1 MRTAILPLIL
11 AVAVAPLTARQAAA
25 IQQNPKTAKPA
36 ADSAAKV
43 AAPAVAV
50 ESTDSGKVQ
59 LSKAT
64 VDSLT
69 QLVSR
74 YRRDPEAVAL
84 PPENQIAM
92 GGRTIPAG
100 TTVAGPVAVAGGPL
114 HVYGTVNG
122 DAIAIGSDVIVHPGA
137 RITGNAVS
145 ALGTVNLAGGIVGGE
160 IRQLAGALGAVPQA
174 AEAES
179 RAGSTRHALALSSSW
194 LIILVLMA
202 IGVLL
207 FAGDYLDG
215 VVDSLEGRFGRSFWA
230 GIATQLALA
239 PVLCLLVVALAV
251 TILGV
256 LLIPFA
262 IVAFVLAV
270 VGLITLGFL
279 AIARITGESVAPA
292 ASKRYSARGAALR
305 ALVVGVSIYMMPVS
319 AVGIPI
325 RATDRTVG
333 QIARPARIRPR
344 RQSSSSPATNA
355 PPRVSTR
362 AIAAPTMPSCGAPAR
377 PRMRTGS
384 RMSVHAVDTSRSA
397 NGVRVSPAAR
407 NDASIAK

>member
-11 AVAVAPLTARQAAA
+11 AVAAAPLTARQAAA

-100 TTVAGPVAVAGGPL
+100 TTLAGPVAVAGGPL

-305 ALVVGVSIYMMPVS
+305 ALVVGVSIYMGLWVLASAFAWAPVVETVLRGVAVAITWVATTAGLGAAVISRGGTKRS
-319 AVGIPI
+319 APTASFAAVNDIPWQTPTPVTGVV
-325 RATDRTVG
+325 A
-333 QIARPARIRPR
+333 ARRPTP
-344 RQSSSSPATNA
+344 SSSG
-355 PPRVSTR
+355 RDR
-362 AIAAPTMPSCGAPAR
+362 
-377 PRMRTGS
+377 
-384 RMSVHAVDTSRSA
+384 
-397 NGVRVSPAAR
+397 
-407 NDASIAK
+407 

>member
-100 TTVAGPVAVAGGPL
+100 TTVAGPVAVAGGLL

-239 PVLCLLVVALAV
+239 PVLCLLVIALAV

-305 ALVVGVSIYMMPVS
+305 ALVVGVSIYMGLWVLASAFAWAPVVETVLRGVAVAITWVATTAGLGAAVISRGGTKRS
-319 AVGIPI
+319 APTASFAAVNDIPWQTPTPVTGVV
-325 RATDRTVG
+325 A
-333 QIARPARIRPR
+333 ARRPTP
-344 RQSSSSPATNA
+344 SSSG
-355 PPRVSTR
+355 RDR
-362 AIAAPTMPSCGAPAR
+362 
-377 PRMRTGS
+377 
-384 RMSVHAVDTSRSA
+384 
-397 NGVRVSPAAR
+397 
-407 NDASIAK
+407 

>member
-239 PVLCLLVVALAV
+239 PVLCLLVIALAV

-270 VGLITLGFL
+270 AGMITLGFL

-305 ALVVGVSIYMMPVS
+305 ALVVGVSIYMGLWVLASAFAWAPVVETVLRGVAVAITWVATTAGLGAAVISRGGTKRS
-319 AVGIPI
+319 APTASFAAVNDIPWQTPTPVTGVVAAR
-325 RATDRTVG
+325 RAT
-333 QIARPARIRPR
+333 P
-344 RQSSSSPATNA
+344 SSSG
-355 PPRVSTR
+355 RDR
-362 AIAAPTMPSCGAPAR
+362 
-377 PRMRTGS
+377 
-384 RMSVHAVDTSRSA
+384 
-397 NGVRVSPAAR
+397 
-407 NDASIAK
+407 

>member
-11 AVAVAPLTARQAAA
+11 AVAAAPLTARQAAA

-100 TTVAGPVAVAGGPL
+100 TTLAGPVAVAGGPL

-305 ALVVGVSIYMMPVS
+305 ALVVGVSIYMGLWVLASAFAWAPVVETVLRGVAVAITWVATTAGLGAAVISRGGTKRS
-319 AVGIPI
+319 APTASFAAVNDIPWQTPTPVTGVVAAR
-325 RATDRTVG
+325 RAT
-333 QIARPARIRPR
+333 P
-344 RQSSSSPATNA
+344 SSSG
-355 PPRVSTR
+355 RDR
-362 AIAAPTMPSCGAPAR
+362 
-377 PRMRTGS
+377 
-384 RMSVHAVDTSRSA
+384 
-397 NGVRVSPAAR
+397 
-407 NDASIAK
+407 

>member
-239 PVLCLLVVALAV
+239 PVLCLLVIALAV
-251 TILGV
+251 TLLGV

-305 ALVVGVSIYMMPVS
+305 ALVVGVSIYMGLWVLASAFAWAPVVETVLRGVAVAITWVATTAGLGAAVISRGGTKRS
-319 AVGIPI
+319 APTASFAAVNDIPWQTPTPVTGVV
-325 RATDRTVG
+325 A
-333 QIARPARIRPR
+333 ARRPTP
-344 RQSSSSPATNA
+344 SSSG
-355 PPRVSTR
+355 RDR
-362 AIAAPTMPSCGAPAR
+362 
-377 PRMRTGS
+377 
-384 RMSVHAVDTSRSA
+384 
-397 NGVRVSPAAR
+397 
-407 NDASIAK
+407 

>member
-11 AVAVAPLTARQAAA
+11 AVAAAPLTARQAAA
-25 IQQNPKTAKPA
+25 IQQNPKAEKSA
-36 ADSAAKV
+36 ADSSAKV

-50 ESTDSGKVQ
+50 EATDSGKVQ

-69 QLVSR
+69 QLVSSF
-74 YRRDPEAVAL
+74 RRDPEAVAL
-84 PPENQIAM
+84 PPTAQIAM

-100 TTVAGPVAVAGGPL
+100 TAVAGPVAVAGGPL

-145 ALGTVNLAGGIVGGE
+145 ALGSVTLAGGTVGGE
-160 IRQLAGALGAVPQA
+160 VRQLAGTLGAVPQT

-179 RAGSTRHALALSSSW
+179 PARSTRHALALSSSW

-262 IVAFVLAV
+262 LVAFVLAV
-270 VGLITLGFL
+270 AGLITLGFL

-305 ALVVGVSIYMMPVS
+305 ALVVGVSIYMGLWVLASAFAWAPVVETVLRGVAVAITWVATTAGLGAAVISRGGTRRS
-319 AVGIPI
+319 APTGSFAAVNDIPWQTPTPVTGVV
-325 RATDRTVG
+325 A
-333 QIARPARIRPR
+333 ARRPTP
-344 RQSSSSPATNA
+344 SSSS
-355 PPRVSTR
+355 
-362 AIAAPTMPSCGAPAR
+362 
-377 PRMRTGS
+377 
-384 RMSVHAVDTSRSA
+384 
-397 NGVRVSPAAR
+397 
-407 NDASIAK
+407 AKR

>member
-11 AVAVAPLTARQAAA
+11 AVALAPLTARQAAA

-160 IRQLAGALGAVPQA
+160 IRQLTGALGAVPQA

-305 ALVVGVSIYMMPVS
+305 ALVVGVSIYMGLWVLASAFAWAPVVETVLRGVAVAITWVATTAGLGAAVISRGGTKRS
-319 AVGIPI
+319 APTASFAAVNDIPWQTPTPVTGVV
-325 RATDRTVG
+325 A
-333 QIARPARIRPR
+333 ARRPTP
-344 RQSSSSPATNA
+344 SSSG
-355 PPRVSTR
+355 RDR
-362 AIAAPTMPSCGAPAR
+362 
-377 PRMRTGS
+377 
-384 RMSVHAVDTSRSA
+384 
-397 NGVRVSPAAR
+397 
-407 NDASIAK
+407 

>member
-11 AVAVAPLTARQAAA
+11 AVAAAPLTARQAAA
-25 IQQNPKTAKPA
+25 IPQNPKSEKPS
-36 ADSAAKV
+36 ADSSAKV
-43 AAPAVAV
+43 SAPAVAV
-50 ESTDSGKVQ
+50 EATDSGRVH

-64 VDSLT
+64 SDSLT

-74 YRRDPEAVAL
+74 FRRDPEAVAL
-84 PPENQIAM
+84 PPTDQIAM

-100 TTVAGPVAVAGGPL
+100 TAIAGPVAVAGGPL

-145 ALGTVNLAGGIVGGE
+145 ALGSVTLAGGTVGGE
-160 IRQLAGALGAVPQA
+160 IRQLAGALGAVPQV

-179 RAGSTRHALALSSSW
+179 PARSTRHALALSSSW

-207 FAGDYLDG
+207 FAGEYLDG

-239 PVLCLLVVALAV
+239 PVLCLLVIALAV

-270 VGLITLGFL
+270 AGLITLGFL

-305 ALVVGVSIYMMPVS
+305 ALVVGVSIYMALWVLASAFAWAPVVEMVLRGVAVAITWVATTAGLGAAVISRGGTRRS
-319 AVGIPI
+319 APTASFAAVNDIPWQTPTPVTGVV
-325 RATDRTVG
+325 A
-333 QIARPARIRPR
+333 ARRPTP
-344 RQSSSSPATNA
+344 SSS
-355 PPRVSTR
+355 
-362 AIAAPTMPSCGAPAR
+362 AR
-377 PRMRTGS
+377 DR
-384 RMSVHAVDTSRSA
+384 
-397 NGVRVSPAAR
+397 
-407 NDASIAK
+407 

>member
-11 AVAVAPLTARQAAA
+11 AVAAAPLTARQAAA
-25 IQQNPKTAKPA
+25 IQQNPKSEKPS
-36 ADSAAKV
+36 ADSLAKV
-43 AAPAVAV
+43 SAPAVAV
-50 ESTDSGKVQ
+50 EATDSGRVH

-64 VDSLT
+64 SDSLT

-74 YRRDPEAVAL
+74 FRRDPEAVAL
-84 PPENQIAM
+84 PPTDQIAM

-100 TTVAGPVAVAGGPL
+100 TAIAGPVAVAGGPL

-145 ALGTVNLAGGIVGGE
+145 ALGSVTLAGGTVGGE
-160 IRQLAGALGAVPQA
+160 IRQLAGAVGAVPQV

-179 RAGSTRHALALSSSW
+179 PARSTRHALALSSSW

-207 FAGDYLDG
+207 FAGEYLDG

-239 PVLCLLVVALAV
+239 PVLCLLVIALAV

-270 VGLITLGFL
+270 AGLITLGFL

-305 ALVVGVSIYMMPVS
+305 ALVVGVSIYMALWVLASAFAWAPVVEMVLRGVAVAITWVATTAGLGAAVISRGGTRRS
-319 AVGIPI
+319 APTASFAAVNDIPWQTPTPVTGVV
-325 RATDRTVG
+325 A
-333 QIARPARIRPR
+333 ARRPTP
-344 RQSSSSPATNA
+344 SSS
-355 PPRVSTR
+355 
-362 AIAAPTMPSCGAPAR
+362 AR
-377 PRMRTGS
+377 DR
-384 RMSVHAVDTSRSA
+384 
-397 NGVRVSPAAR
+397 
-407 NDASIAK
+407 

>member
-145 ALGTVNLAGGIVGGE
+145 ALGTVNLAGGIVAGE

-305 ALVVGVSIYMMPVS
+305 ALVVGVSIYMGLWVLASAFAWAPVVETVLRGVAVAITWVATTAGLGAAVISRGGTKRS
-319 AVGIPI
+319 APTASFAAVNDIPWQTPTPVTGVV
-325 RATDRTVG
+325 A
-333 QIARPARIRPR
+333 ARRPTP
-344 RQSSSSPATNA
+344 SSSG
-355 PPRVSTR
+355 RDR
-362 AIAAPTMPSCGAPAR
+362 
-377 PRMRTGS
+377 
-384 RMSVHAVDTSRSA
+384 
-397 NGVRVSPAAR
+397 
-407 NDASIAK
+407 

>member
-11 AVAVAPLTARQAAA
+11 AVAAAPLTARQAAA

-36 ADSAAKV
+36 ADSAATV

-59 LSKAT
+59 VSKAT

-145 ALGTVNLAGGIVGGE
+145 ALGTVNLAGGVVGGE

-239 PVLCLLVVALAV
+239 PVLCLLVIALAV

-305 ALVVGVSIYMMPVS
+305 ALVVGVSIYMGLWVLASAFAWAPVVETVLRGVAVAITWVATTAGLGAAVISRGGTKRS
-319 AVGIPI
+319 APTASFAAVNDIPWQTPTPVTGVV
-325 RATDRTVG
+325 A
-333 QIARPARIRPR
+333 ARRPTP
-344 RQSSSSPATNA
+344 SSSG
-355 PPRVSTR
+355 RDR
-362 AIAAPTMPSCGAPAR
+362 
-377 PRMRTGS
+377 
-384 RMSVHAVDTSRSA
+384 
-397 NGVRVSPAAR
+397 
-407 NDASIAK
+407 

>member
-11 AVAVAPLTARQAAA
+11 AVATAPLTARQAAA

-36 ADSAAKV
+36 ADSSAKV
-43 AAPAVAV
+43 AATAVAV
-50 ESTDSGKVQ
+50 EATDSGKVQ

-74 YRRDPEAVAL
+74 YRADPEAVAL
-84 PPENQIAM
+84 PPTNQIAM

-145 ALGTVNLAGGIVGGE
+145 ALGIVNLAGGAVGGE

-179 RAGSTRHALALSSSW
+179 SPAGSTRHALALSSSW

-239 PVLCLLVVALAV
+239 PVLCLLVIALAV

-279 AIARITGESVAPA
+279 AIARITGESIAPA

-305 ALVVGVSIYMMPVS
+305 ALVVGVSIYMGLWVLASAFAWAPVVETVLRGV
-319 AVGIPI
+319 AVAITWV
-325 RATDRTVG
+325 ATTAGLGAAVISRGGTK
-333 QIARPARIRPR
+333 R
-344 RQSSSSPATNA
+344 S
-355 PPRVSTR
+355 
-362 AIAAPTMPSCGAPAR
+362 APTASFAAVNDIPWQTPT
-377 PRMRTGS
+377 PVTG
-384 RMSVHAVDTSRSA
+384 VV
-397 NGVRVSPAAR
+397 AAR
-407 NDASIAK
+407 RPTPSSTARER

>member
-1 MRTAILPLIL
+1 MRTAIIPLIL
-11 AVAVAPLTARQAAA
+11 AVAAAPLTARQAAG
-25 IQQNPKTAKPA
+25 IQQTPKAEKPT
-36 ADSAAKV
+36 ADSSAKAAT
-43 AAPAVAV
+43 PAVAV
-50 ESTDSGKVQ
+50 EAADSAKVQ

-69 QLVSR
+69 ELVSR
-74 YRRDPEAVAL
+74 FRRDPEAVAL
-84 PPENQIAM
+84 PPNNQIAM

-100 TTVAGPVAVAGGPL
+100 TAVAGPVAVAGGPL

-122 DAIAIGSDVIVHPGA
+122 DAIAIGSDVFVHPGA

-145 ALGTVNLAGGIVGGE
+145 ALGSVTLLGGTVGGE
-160 IRQLAGALGAVPQA
+160 IRQLAGALGAVQQA
-174 AEAES
+174 AEVES
-179 RAGSTRHALALSSSW
+179 PARSTRHALALSSSW

-239 PVLCLLVVALAV
+239 PVLCLLVIALAV

-270 VGLITLGFL
+270 AGMITLGFL

-305 ALVVGVSIYMMPVS
+305 ALVVGVSIYMGLWVLAS
-319 AVGIPI
+319 AFTWAPI
-325 RATDRTVG
+325 VETVLRAVAVAITWV
-333 QIARPARIRPR
+333 A
-344 RQSSSSPATNA
+344 ATA
-355 PPRVSTR
+355 GLGAAVISRGGTKRS
-362 AIAAPTMPSCGAPAR
+362 APTASLAAVNDIPWQTPT
-377 PRMRTGS
+377 PITG
-384 RMSVHAVDTSRSA
+384 VV
-397 NGVRVSPAAR
+397 AAR
-407 NDASIAK
+407 RPTPASSARDR

>member
-160 IRQLAGALGAVPQA
+160 IRQLAGALGGVPQA
-174 AEAES
+174 AEAEP

-239 PVLCLLVVALAV
+239 PVLCLLVIALAV

-305 ALVVGVSIYMMPVS
+305 ALVVGVSIYMGLWVLASAFAWAPVVETVLRGVAVAITWVATTAGLGAAVISRGGTKRS
-319 AVGIPI
+319 APTASFAAVNDIPWQTPTPVTGVV
-325 RATDRTVG
+325 A
-333 QIARPARIRPR
+333 ARRPTP
-344 RQSSSSPATNA
+344 SSSG
-355 PPRVSTR
+355 RDR
-362 AIAAPTMPSCGAPAR
+362 
-377 PRMRTGS
+377 
-384 RMSVHAVDTSRSA
+384 
-397 NGVRVSPAAR
+397 
-407 NDASIAK
+407 

>member
-11 AVAVAPLTARQAAA
+11 AVAAAPLTARQAAA
-25 IQQNPKTAKPA
+25 IQQSPSVGKQPVAESAGKATPPRAVEA
-36 ADSAAKV
+36 SDSA
-43 AAPAVAV
+43 
-50 ESTDSGKVQ
+50 KVQ
-59 LSKAT
+59 LSKAA

-69 QLVSR
+69 ELVSR
-74 YRRDPEAVAL
+74 FRRDPEAVKL
-84 PPENQIAM
+84 PATDQIAM
-92 GGRTIPAG
+92 GGRSIPAG
-100 TTVAGPVAVAGGPL
+100 TEVAGPVAVAGGPL

-122 DAIAIGSDVIVHPGA
+122 DAIAVGSDVIVHPGA
-137 RITGNAVS
+137 RITGNAVA
-145 ALGTVNLAGGIVGGE
+145 ALGAVTLLGGTVNGE
-160 IRQLAGALGAVPQA
+160 IRQLSGALGAVPQV
-174 AEAES
+174 AEVAQS
-179 RAGSTRHALALSSSW
+179 PARSTRHALALSSSW

-239 PVLCLLVVALAV
+239 PVLALLIVALAV
-251 TILGV
+251 TILGI

-305 ALVVGVSIYMMPVS
+305 ALVVGVSIYMGLWVLASAFAWAPIVETVLRGVAVAITWVATTAGLGAAILSRGGTRRSAPTAALAAVNDIPWQTPTPV
-319 AVGIPI
+319 AGVV
-325 RATDRTVG
+325 A
-333 QIARPARIRPR
+333 ARRPTP
-344 RQSSSSPATNA
+344 SSS
-355 PPRVSTR
+355 
-362 AIAAPTMPSCGAPAR
+362 
-377 PRMRTGS
+377 
-384 RMSVHAVDTSRSA
+384 
-397 NGVRVSPAAR
+397 
-407 NDASIAK
+407 AKR

>member
-305 ALVVGVSIYMMPVS
+305 ALVVGVSIYMGLWVLASAFAWAPVVETVLRGVAVAITWVATTAGLGAAVISRGGTKRS
-319 AVGIPI
+319 APTASFAAVNDIPWQTPTPVTGVV
-325 RATDRTVG
+325 A
-333 QIARPARIRPR
+333 ARRPTP
-344 RQSSSSPATNA
+344 SSSG
-355 PPRVSTR
+355 RDR
-362 AIAAPTMPSCGAPAR
+362 
-377 PRMRTGS
+377 
-384 RMSVHAVDTSRSA
+384 
-397 NGVRVSPAAR
+397 
-407 NDASIAK
+407 

>member
-1 MRTAILPLIL
+1 MRTAIIPLIL

-59 LSKAT
+59 LSRAT

-305 ALVVGVSIYMMPVS
+305 ALVVGVSIYMGLWVLASAFAWAPVVETVLRGVAVAITWVATTAGLGAAVISRGGTKRS
-319 AVGIPI
+319 APTASFAAVNDIPWQTPTPVTGVV
-325 RATDRTVG
+325 A
-333 QIARPARIRPR
+333 ARRPTP
-344 RQSSSSPATNA
+344 SSSG
-355 PPRVSTR
+355 RDR
-362 AIAAPTMPSCGAPAR
+362 
-377 PRMRTGS
+377 
-384 RMSVHAVDTSRSA
+384 
-397 NGVRVSPAAR
+397 
-407 NDASIAK
+407 

>member
-11 AVAVAPLTARQAAA
+11 AVAAAPLTARQAAA

-239 PVLCLLVVALAV
+239 PVLCLLVIALAV

-305 ALVVGVSIYMMPVS
+305 ALVVGGSIYMGLWVLASAFAWAPVVETVLRGVAVAITWVATTAGLGAAVISRGGTKRS
-319 AVGIPI
+319 APTASFAAVNDIPWQTPTPVTGVV
-325 RATDRTVG
+325 A
-333 QIARPARIRPR
+333 ARRPTP
-344 RQSSSSPATNA
+344 SSSG
-355 PPRVSTR
+355 RDR
-362 AIAAPTMPSCGAPAR
+362 
-377 PRMRTGS
+377 
-384 RMSVHAVDTSRSA
+384 
-397 NGVRVSPAAR
+397 
-407 NDASIAK
+407 

>member
-43 AAPAVAV
+43 AGPAVAV

-239 PVLCLLVVALAV
+239 PVLCLLVIALAV

-305 ALVVGVSIYMMPVS
+305 ALVVGVSIYMGLWVLASAFAWAPVVETVLRGVAVAITWVATTAGLGAAVISRGGTKRS
-319 AVGIPI
+319 APTASFAAVNDIPWQTPTPVTGVV
-325 RATDRTVG
+325 A
-333 QIARPARIRPR
+333 ARRPTP
-344 RQSSSSPATNA
+344 SSSG
-355 PPRVSTR
+355 RDR
-362 AIAAPTMPSCGAPAR
+362 
-377 PRMRTGS
+377 
-384 RMSVHAVDTSRSA
+384 
-397 NGVRVSPAAR
+397 
-407 NDASIAK
+407 

>member
-1 MRTAILPLIL
+1 MRTALLPLIL
-11 AVAVAPLTARQAAA
+11 AVAAAPLTARQAAA
-25 IQQNPKTAKPA
+25 IQQNPKAAKPA
-36 ADSAAKV
+36 ADSSAKG

-50 ESTDSGKVQ
+50 ERTDSGQVQ
-59 LSKAT
+59 LSKAA
-64 VDSLT
+64 VDSVI

-74 YRRDPEAVAL
+74 FRSDPEAVAL
-84 PPENQIAM
+84 PPTNQIAM

-100 TTVAGPVAVAGGPL
+100 TTVNGPVAVAGGPL

-122 DAIAIGSDVIVHPGA
+122 DAIAIGGDVIVHPGA

-145 ALGTVNLAGGIVGGE
+145 ALGTVTLAGGTVGGE
-160 IRQLAGALGAVPQA
+160 TRQLAGALGAAAQA
-174 AEAES
+174 AETAS
-179 RAGSTRHALALSSSW
+179 PARSTRHALALSSSW

-239 PVLCLLVVALAV
+239 PVLALLIVALAV
-251 TILGV
+251 TILGI

-305 ALVVGVSIYMMPVS
+305 ALVVGVSIYMGLWVLASAFAWAPIVETVLRGVAVAITWVATTAGLGAAILSRGGTRRSAPPAPLAAVHDIPWQTPTPV
-319 AVGIPI
+319 AGVV
-325 RATDRTVG
+325 A
-333 QIARPARIRPR
+333 ARRPTP
-344 RQSSSSPATNA
+344 SSS
-355 PPRVSTR
+355 
-362 AIAAPTMPSCGAPAR
+362 
-377 PRMRTGS
+377 
-384 RMSVHAVDTSRSA
+384 
-397 NGVRVSPAAR
+397 
-407 NDASIAK
+407 AKR

>member
-1 MRTAILPLIL
+1 MRTAILALIL
-11 AVAVAPLTARQAAA
+11 AVAAAPLTARQAAG
-25 IQQNPKTAKPA
+25 IQQTPKAEKPT
-36 ADSAAKV
+36 ADSSAKAAT
-43 AAPAVAV
+43 PAVAV
-50 ESTDSGKVQ
+50 EAADSAKVQ
-59 LSKAT
+59 LSNAT

-69 QLVSR
+69 ELVSR
-74 YRRDPEAVAL
+74 FRRDPEAVAL
-84 PPENQIAM
+84 PPNNQIAM
-92 GGRTIPAG
+92 GGGTIPAG
-100 TTVAGPVAVAGGPL
+100 TAVAGPVAVAGGPL

-122 DAIAIGSDVIVHPGA
+122 DAIAIGSDVFVHPGA

-145 ALGTVNLAGGIVGGE
+145 ALGSVTLLGGTVGGE
-160 IRQLAGALGAVPQA
+160 IRQLAGALGAVQQA
-174 AEAES
+174 AEVES
-179 RAGSTRHALALSSSW
+179 PARSTRHALALSSSW

-239 PVLCLLVVALAV
+239 PVLCLLVIALAV

-270 VGLITLGFL
+270 AGMITLGFL

-305 ALVVGVSIYMMPVS
+305 ALVVGVSIYMGLWVLASAFTWAPIVETVLRAVAVAITWVATTAGLGAAVLSRGGTKRSAPTASLAAVNDIPWQTPTPVS
-319 AVGIPI
+319 GVVA
-325 RATDRTVG
+325 
-333 QIARPARIRPR
+333 ARRPTPASPARDR
-344 RQSSSSPATNA
+344 
-355 PPRVSTR
+355 
-362 AIAAPTMPSCGAPAR
+362 
-377 PRMRTGS
+377 
-384 RMSVHAVDTSRSA
+384 
-397 NGVRVSPAAR
+397 
-407 NDASIAK
+407 

>member
-92 GGRTIPAG
+92 GGRTISAG

-262 IVAFVLAV
+262 IVALVLAV

-305 ALVVGVSIYMMPVS
+305 ALVVGVSIYMGLWVLASAFAWAPVVETVLRGVAVAITWVATTAGLGAAVISRGGTKRS
-319 AVGIPI
+319 APTASFAAVNDIPWQTPTPVTGVV
-325 RATDRTVG
+325 A
-333 QIARPARIRPR
+333 ARRPTP
-344 RQSSSSPATNA
+344 SSSG
-355 PPRVSTR
+355 RDR
-362 AIAAPTMPSCGAPAR
+362 
-377 PRMRTGS
+377 
-384 RMSVHAVDTSRSA
+384 
-397 NGVRVSPAAR
+397 
-407 NDASIAK
+407 

>member
-59 LSKAT
+59 LSRAT

-239 PVLCLLVVALAV
+239 PVLCLLVIALAV

-305 ALVVGVSIYMMPVS
+305 ALVVGVSIYMGLWVLASAFAWAPVVETVLRGVAVAITWVATTAGLGAAVISRGGTKRS
-319 AVGIPI
+319 APTASFAAVNDIPWQTPTPVTGVV
-325 RATDRTVG
+325 A
-333 QIARPARIRPR
+333 ARRPTP
-344 RQSSSSPATNA
+344 SSSG
-355 PPRVSTR
+355 RDR
-362 AIAAPTMPSCGAPAR
+362 
-377 PRMRTGS
+377 
-384 RMSVHAVDTSRSA
+384 
-397 NGVRVSPAAR
+397 
-407 NDASIAK
+407 

>member
-11 AVAVAPLTARQAAA
+11 AVAAAPLTARQAAA
-25 IQQNPKTAKPA
+25 IQQNPKSEKPS
-36 ADSAAKV
+36 ADSSARV
-43 AAPAVAV
+43 SAPAVAV
-50 ESTDSGKVQ
+50 EATDSGRVQ

-64 VDSLT
+64 SDSLT

-74 YRRDPEAVAL
+74 FRRDPEAVAL
-84 PPENQIAM
+84 PPTDQIAM

-100 TTVAGPVAVAGGPL
+100 TAIAGPVAVAGGPL

-145 ALGTVNLAGGIVGGE
+145 ALGSVTLAGGTVGGE
-160 IRQLAGALGAVPQA
+160 IRQLTGSLGAVPQVA
-174 AEAES
+174 AESPA
-179 RAGSTRHALALSSSW
+179 RSTRHALALSSSW

-207 FAGDYLDG
+207 FAGEYLDG

-239 PVLCLLVVALAV
+239 PVLCLLVIALAV

-270 VGLITLGFL
+270 AGLITLGFL

-305 ALVVGVSIYMMPVS
+305 ALVVGVSIYMALWVLASAFAWAPVVEMVLRGVAVAITWVATTAGLGAAVISRGGTKRS
-319 AVGIPI
+319 APTASFAAVNDIPWQTPTPVTGVV
-325 RATDRTVG
+325 A
-333 QIARPARIRPR
+333 ARRPTP
-344 RQSSSSPATNA
+344 SSSP
-355 PPRVSTR
+355 RDR
-362 AIAAPTMPSCGAPAR
+362 
-377 PRMRTGS
+377 
-384 RMSVHAVDTSRSA
+384 
-397 NGVRVSPAAR
+397 
-407 NDASIAK
+407 